1 MDTPHAE
8 PSDETTA
15 PTNIFTVIS
24 WEALNQTHPAKHLQ
38 DSSPQKM
45 RWWDFPGGPVV
56 INTENA
62 DLMPSQETKITCV
75 AAVSTESVC
84 SRAQEPQ
91 LEGNLHSTTTDPA
104 CCN

>member
-15 PTNIFTVIS
+15 PTNILTVTS
-24 WEALNQTHPAKHLQ
+24 WETLNQTHPTKHLQ

-56 INTENA
+56 MNPPSNAGNT
-62 DLMPSQETKITCV
+62 DLLPGQET
-75 AAVSTESVC
+75 
-84 SRAQEPQ
+84 
-91 LEGNLHSTTTDPA
+91 GN
-104 CCN
+104 